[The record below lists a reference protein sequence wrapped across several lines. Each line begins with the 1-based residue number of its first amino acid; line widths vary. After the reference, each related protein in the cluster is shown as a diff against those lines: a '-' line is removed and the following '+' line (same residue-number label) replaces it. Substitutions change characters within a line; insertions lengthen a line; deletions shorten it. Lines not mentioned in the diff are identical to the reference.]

1 MAMRPRPSTHLL
13 LRRLRPSNDRS
24 PESSFMFSRR
34 VRVQY
39 EHDGKLLPCPVKWL
53 DNFSMRNFTNASM
66 FDDTLPVQDGVME
79 IGERVPLDQLKNA
92 MEDWF
97 RRKGYLPAGAGLTLD
112 K

>member
-1 MAMRPRPSTHLL
+1 
-13 LRRLRPSNDRS
+13 
-24 PESSFMFSRR
+24 MFSRR

-39 EHDGKLLPCPVKWL
+39 QHDGELLPCPVKWL

-66 FDDTLPVQDGVME
+66 FDDTLPVQDGILE

-97 RRKGYLPAGAGLTLD
+97 RRKGYLPT
-112 K
+112 